1 MFQTV
6 DHSVVLHFEQS
17 EECAD
22 CAAILCQIL
31 QNHSGPRDA
40 GLAGF
45 TILEGTPASAYQSE
59 WARFD
64 TIKITKSR
72 IQKRRTLLVSGV
84 HGIIHVFKTA
94 QLTNGAIIADKTP
107 IHKVVRIAKY
117 GVALERD
124 PVDRRKLR
132 WSALT
137 FENSSGIVASKAG
150 SDYLFRSRQERER
163 FAAHL
168 VGSDL
173 RLGPKVRENGKK
185 RRTLD
190 DIHLTKRK
198 PDASVMGDSDSL
210 DGTTSRDEQLHFMDH
225 IVRKSLMFK
234 NWPTNVEFEARADAR
249 SKGDP
254 SSRPRDK
261 QIQSRSSSLESQTI
275 RKRIERTVSMDVV
288 KSSFVS
294 DIWRIPWAH
303 ARVKIFCGS

>member
-1 MFQTV
+1 M
-6 DHSVVLHFEQS
+6 
-17 EECAD
+17 
-22 CAAILCQIL
+22 
-31 QNHSGPRDA
+31 
-40 GLAGF
+40 
-45 TILEGTPASAYQSE
+45 
-59 WARFD
+59 
-64 TIKITKSR
+64 
-72 IQKRRTLLVSGV
+72 
-84 HGIIHVFKTA
+84 
-94 QLTNGAIIADKTP
+94 TNGAIIADKTP

-117 GVALERD
+117 GVAIERD

-173 RLGPKVRENGKK
+173 RLGPIVRENGKK
-185 RRTLD
+185 RRSLD

-198 PDASVMGDSDSL
+198 TDASVMGDSDSL

-225 IVRKSLMFK
+225 IVQILNVQELAYK
-234 NWPTNVEFEARADAR
+234 VEFEARADAR

-303 ARVKIFCGS
+303 ARVKIFCDQDCGGESISKNIQRWLSSGGQ